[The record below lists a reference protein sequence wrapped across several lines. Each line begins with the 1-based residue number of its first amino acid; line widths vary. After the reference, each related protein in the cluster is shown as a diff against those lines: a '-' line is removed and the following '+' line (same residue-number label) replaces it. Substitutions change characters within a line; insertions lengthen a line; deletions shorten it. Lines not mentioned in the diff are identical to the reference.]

1 MAKDFINIDSG
12 FPSFVQ
18 DEPIEE
24 KVSKLYNYTFM
35 LLESLRYLLRN
46 LDADNFNAAAVTE
59 FKKAYEDKLTKAIA
73 DFEVKANEDYA
84 SAAMFAEFK
93 TETEDNFKNQ
103 TDAFSKFQTEVSKD
117 YAKISGLAE
126 YDTIKEMDGKVSENT
141 SAIAGVKGT
150 ADKNAA
156 SLEEITEWK
165 GSKYESFEGG
175 LEAAKSAAETAANGY
190 TDGKITEAKTD
201 IESKVYTKT
210 QADSEFAKS
219 ETLTSYQSEVTQK
232 FSAADTA
239 AKGYA
244 DSAKDSAISSAK
256 DYTDGKITEVTTD
269 IESKVYTKTEANS
282 NFASKSDFTSYQETV
297 TQKFSEAD
305 DAAKGYADSA
315 EANAKDAAN
324 GYTDDKFS
332 VLSESFT
339 DIEQKSDANGAFIK
353 MMVGQ
358 AVKLVNGVLKGTDNT
373 TITSASAAEFV
384 MEAAN
389 GESEIKLKA
398 DRIRLGDGA
407 GVDENG
413 NLYFCRLF
421 GPSDVV
427 SGNCP
432 GQFYLEIDSN
442 FGFTEN
448 SVGADMLM
456 KSVSSID
463 SYTGNEAVMYGFR
476 YGSTKG
482 NEGTSSVN
490 FVVATDAAGGEKSII
505 GYNYNQDK
513 VYPKGTWDFSSSEVS
528 GLVVYFS

>member
-12 FPSFVQ
+12 FPSFMQ

-84 SAAMFAEFK
+84 SAAMFSEFK
-93 TETEDNFKNQ
+93 TETEGNLKKQ
-103 TDAFSKFQTEVSKD
+103 TDALSKFQTEVSKD

-126 YDTIKEMDGKVSENT
+126 YDTIKEIDGKVSENT

-175 LEAAKSAAETAANGY
+175 LEAAKSAAEAAANGY

-232 FSAADTA
+232 FSD
-239 AKGYA
+239 A
-244 DSAKDSAISSAK
+244 DSAA
-256 DYTDGKITEVTTD
+256 
-269 IESKVYTKTEANS
+269 
-282 NFASKSDFTSYQETV
+282 Q
-297 TQKFSEAD
+297 
-305 DAAKGYADSA
+305 GYAESA
-315 EANAKDAAN
+315 GANAKDAAN
-324 GYTDDKFS
+324 DYTDDRFS

-358 AVKLVNGVLKGTDNT
+358 AVKLVNGVLTGTDNT

-398 DRIRLGDGA
+398 DRIKLGDGA
-407 GVDENG
+407 GVDNDG
-413 NLYFCRLF
+413 NLMIKRLWSSGDTANYYAKIYSSYGDF
-421 GPSDVV
+421 GVYE
-427 SGNCP
+427 SGAPKNATPVNESCLW
-432 GQFYLEIDSN
+432 GLYNTLADGLSFY
-442 FGFTEN
+442 
-448 SVGADMLM
+448 
-456 KSVSSID
+456 
-463 SYTGNEAVMYGFR
+463 
-476 YGSTKG
+476 TKG
-482 NEGTSSVN
+482 KEYLLLKESEG
-490 FVVATDAAGGEKSII
+490 VVTVK
-505 GYNYNQDK
+505 
-513 VYPKGTWDFSSSEVS
+513 PKGTWNFSSSEVS
-528 GLVVYFS
+528 GLAVYFS

>member
-12 FPSFVQ
+12 FPSFMQ

-93 TETEDNFKNQ
+93 TETEGNFKNQ

-126 YDTIKEMDGKVSENT
+126 YDTIKEIDGKVSENT

-190 TDGKITEAKTD
+190 TDGKITE
-201 IESKVYTKT
+201 
-210 QADSEFAKS
+210 
-219 ETLTSYQSEVTQK
+219 
-232 FSAADTA
+232 
-239 AKGYA
+239 
-244 DSAKDSAISSAK
+244 
-256 DYTDGKITEVTTD
+256 VTTD

-282 NFASKSDFTSYQETV
+282 NFASKSDYTSYQSEV
-297 TQKFSEAD
+297 TQKFSAAD
-305 DAAKGYADSA
+305 TAAKGYAESA
-315 EANAKDAAN
+315 GADAKDAAN

-358 AVKLVNGVLKGTDNT
+358 AVKLVNGVLTGADNT

-398 DRIRLGDGA
+398 DKIRLGDGA
-407 GVDENG
+407 GVDNAG
-413 NLYFCRLF
+413 NLRVKRVY
-421 GPSDVV
+421 SDN
-427 SGNCP
+427 SNG
-432 GQFYLEIDSN
+432 FYLKISTVGDTGIYQHSAGDAADPSSENCAFGVRHDVTNAINFYCYGDN
-442 FGFTEN
+442 FG
-448 SVGADMLM
+448 
-456 KSVSSID
+456 
-463 SYTGNEAVMYGFR
+463 
-476 YGSTKG
+476 
-482 NEGTSSVN
+482 
-490 FVVATDAAGGEKSII
+490 
-505 GYNYNQDK
+505 GYNYNQNK
-513 VYPKGTWDFSSSEVS
+513 FYPKGTWDFSSSEVS
-528 GLVVYFS
+528 GLAVYFS

>member
-12 FPSFVQ
+12 FPSFMQ

-93 TETEDNFKNQ
+93 TETEGNFKNQ

-126 YDTIKEMDGKVSENT
+126 YDTIKEIDGKVSENT

-190 TDGKITEAKTD
+190 TDGKITE
-201 IESKVYTKT
+201 
-210 QADSEFAKS
+210 
-219 ETLTSYQSEVTQK
+219 
-232 FSAADTA
+232 
-239 AKGYA
+239 
-244 DSAKDSAISSAK
+244 
-256 DYTDGKITEVTTD
+256 VTTD

-282 NFASKSDFTSYQETV
+282 NFASKSDFTSYQSEV
-297 TQKFSEAD
+297 TQKFSAAD
-305 DAAKGYADSA
+305 TAAKGYAESA
-315 EANAKDAAN
+315 GADAKDAAN

-358 AVKLVNGVLKGTDNT
+358 AVKLVNGVLTGADNT

-398 DRIRLGDGA
+398 DKIRLGDGA
-407 GVDENG
+407 GVDNAG
-413 NLYFCRLF
+413 NLRVKRVY
-421 GPSDVV
+421 SDN
-427 SGNCP
+427 SNG
-432 GQFYLEIDSN
+432 FYLKISTVGDTGIYQHSAGDAADPSSENCAFGVRHDVTNAINFYCYGDN
-442 FGFTEN
+442 FG
-448 SVGADMLM
+448 
-456 KSVSSID
+456 
-463 SYTGNEAVMYGFR
+463 
-476 YGSTKG
+476 
-482 NEGTSSVN
+482 
-490 FVVATDAAGGEKSII
+490 
-505 GYNYNQDK
+505 GYNYNQNK
-513 VYPKGTWDFSSSEVS
+513 FYPKGTWDFSSSEVS
-528 GLVVYFS
+528 GLAVYFS